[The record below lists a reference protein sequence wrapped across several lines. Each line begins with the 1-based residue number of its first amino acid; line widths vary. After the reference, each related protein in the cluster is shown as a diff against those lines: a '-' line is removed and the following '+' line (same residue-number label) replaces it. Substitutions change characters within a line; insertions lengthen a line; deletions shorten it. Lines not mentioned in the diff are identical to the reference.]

1 MTKNLE
7 EATERSRK
15 EMKHAI
21 VVMTVTF
28 AVVILIGAIYWIAHR
43 SWF

>member
-7 EATERSRK
+7 EATERARK

-28 AVVILIGAIYWIAHR
+28 AVVILVGLIYWIAHR

>member
-1 MTKNLE
+1 
-7 EATERSRK
+7 
-15 EMKHAI
+15 MKHAI

-28 AVVILIGAIYWIAHR
+28 AVVILIGLVYWIAHR